1 MPSVEYRHAKH
12 SESTGAVYLHPQCEH
27 LQEEKM
33 NGTWERPRKYVL
45 FWIAISLL
53 VAACT
58 LPPGMAP
65 LPRLTPQVLP
75 TPNQCQPLSL
85 HNLSDLILLKQWENG
100 VPMPI
105 VAIAF
110 DTSGRRVVIVQAAS
124 SNQSGVVAHW
134 DLDHATK
141 LSEHEIEWIHPQ
153 LTRLN
158 QTGTLLITEE
168 DRAAVVDK
176 RRREN
181 PEQIA
186 DWVEGITEIWD
197 TATGQRVSAKNE
209 ASTVVDLD
217 ISPDGGRYLAAEGSI
232 GLVSTDPTVT
242 FGGEGLIL
250 QAEGYIP
257 IPAVVAFDRD
267 AKTYAYAIENGEIG
281 IRLLQRELKSE
292 YGIIISPNRSR
303 GEGKPLDLDFDPART
318 RLALLRQEALEVH
331 NIQTWLG
338 AYPMLVEDLPIISK
352 GSVVFSPNGELLA
365 VGTPNHWQLR
375 GKDGWNVLFNQE
387 VTGLSAIKFNHDGC
401 FIALGFDD
409 GAVEIWGIKQ

>member
-1 MPSVEYRHAKH
+1 
-12 SESTGAVYLHPQCEH
+12 
-27 LQEEKM
+27 M
-33 NGTWERPRKYVL
+33 NGTRERPRKNLL

-53 VAACT
+53 MAACT

-65 LPRLTPQVLP
+65 LPRLTPQALP

-85 HNLSDLILLKQWENG
+85 HNLSALTLLKQWENR
-100 VPMPI
+100 VAMPI

-110 DTSGRRVVIVQAAS
+110 DASGRSVVIVQATS
-124 SNQSGVVAHW
+124 SNQAGVVTHW
-134 DLDHATK
+134 DLDRATK

-158 QTGTLLITEE
+158 QTGTRLITEE
-168 DRAAVVDK
+168 DRPAVVDQ

-197 TATGQRVSAKNE
+197 TAAGKRVSKKNE

-217 ISPDGGRYLAAEGSI
+217 ISPDGGRYLAVKGSI
-232 GLVSTDPTVT
+232 DLVSTDPTVT
-242 FGGEGLIL
+242 FGGEALIP

-257 IPAVVAFDRD
+257 IPVVVAFDRE
-267 AKTYAYAIENGEIG
+267 AKTYAYAIENGEIA
-281 IRLLQRELKSE
+281 IRPLQSELKSE
-292 YGIIISPNRSR
+292 YGILISPNRYR
-303 GEGKPLDLDFDPART
+303 GEGKPLDLDFDPARR

-338 AYPMLVEDLPIISK
+338 SYPMLVEKLPTTLK
-352 GSVVFSPNGELLA
+352 GTVVFSSDSALLA
-365 VGTPNHWQLR
+365 VGTPNRWELR

-409 GAVEIWGIKQ
+409 GAVEIWGIQQE